1 MKKILYTLYT
11 AFKCFSPS
19 EVNITISNII
29 EEIIRLHSSNLQ
41 LPVSL
46 AFSMTFDILN

>member
-1 MKKILYTLYT
+1 MKNLTFFPML
-11 AFKCFSPS
+11 FRVQCPS

-29 EEIIRLHSSNLQ
+29 EEIIRSHRSNLQ

-46 AFSMTFDILN
+46 TFSMAFDILN